1 MQLGYNFLGEYIMK
15 IVNLSLASA
24 LALGSF
30 AVSTTAHAQNA
41 SCTCTAVSG
50 SGALASNVAGDV
62 SYSSATG
69 YSRLTDGTS
78 VPVGSQI
85 LFGDGSSATISVGAS
100 CNLNVGGNSEVSL
113 YDAGAEVCVEVSNL
127 AVDAP
132 VQEATTPTVGGPAAA
147 IGIAALVGGAVLLF
161 DDDDNPTRP

>member
-1 MQLGYNFLGEYIMK
+1 MK
-15 IVNLSLASA
+15 IVSSCLASA
-24 LALGSF
+24 LILGSL
-30 AVSTTAHAQNA
+30 AVSATAHAQNA
-41 SCTCTAVSG
+41 SCTCNAVSG

-69 YSRLTDGTS
+69 YIQLTDGTT

-113 YDAGAEVCVEVSNL
+113 YQAGAEVCVEVSNL

-132 VQEATTPTVGGPAAA
+132 VQQAAVPGGPATV
-147 IGIAALVGGAVLLF
+147 IGIAALAGGAVLVF
-161 DDDDNPTRP
+161 DDDDNPTSP